1 MTLVTRHALGAAA
14 LLCTALLAAAC
25 SSSTSTSGTSLGSTP
40 SSTPAASSAPATTPA
55 PPSAPASATASA
67 GVAGC
72 SSRALKAKVDT
83 AQAGAAAGS
92 TYVPIDFT
100 NIGSSTCTLFGYPG
114 VSAVDSPSGS
124 QLGRAATRNPA
135 ASATLVTLVPGGVA
149 HAIVQ
154 VANAGNY
161 TPSQCSPVTAHYL
174 RIYPPN
180 QFTAIYAPYT
190 VQVCSAKLP
199 HKIGSQLS
207 VYVVRP
213 GPGKA
218 GQAP

>member
-1 MTLVTRHALGAAA
+1 M
-14 LLCTALLAAAC
+14 
-25 SSSTSTSGTSLGSTP
+25 
-40 SSTPAASSAPATTPA
+40 
-55 PPSAPASATASA
+55 
-67 GVAGC
+67 
-72 SSRALKAKVDT
+72 
-83 AQAGAAAGS
+83 
-92 TYVPIDFT
+92 
-100 NIGSSTCTLFGYPG
+100 
-114 VSAVDSPSGS
+114 
-124 QLGRAATRNPA
+124 
-135 ASATLVTLVPGGVA
+135 PGGVA